1 MAFPKILQ
9 KLFQNNGA
17 GDKLN
22 KSILPDISYNDLT
35 NKPTIPA
42 AVTVDSA
49 LSSTSTNPVQNKV
62 VNSALAGKMSISP
75 AAIELNPGTSAT
87 HGGFIDFHY
96 KGDSSDY
103 TARIIEGVNGK
114 GRLDITASG
123 GLFLNNQRVLTG
135 SSAGLTVVAESYS
148 ANSWYRKYSDGWI
161 EQWVY
166 CPSVTYQYAGLTKTW
181 CTFLVAFSSVPFWTM
196 HALLNKSF
204 SAYTSRDSGDSDVI
218 IGRGLVTLTASA
230 TGITGYS
237 SRPSGADEYATVR
250 TVATWVC
257 AFGK

>member
-1 MAFPKILQ
+1 MAFPKLLQ

-42 AVTVDSA
+42 AVTVDAELSA
-49 LSSTSTNPVQNKV
+49 TSENPVQNKV
-62 VNSALAGKMSISP
+62 VTAGINSCMPGTP
-75 AAIELNPGTSAT
+75 AAIELNPGTGAI

-96 KGDSSDY
+96 KGSTEDY
-103 TARIIEGVNGK
+103 TARIIEGINGK
-114 GRLDITASG
+114 GRLDIQASG
-123 GLFLNNQRVLTG
+123 GLYLNNQKVLTG

-161 EQWVY
+161 EQGGY
-166 CPSVTYQYAGLTKTW
+166 CNVKSRLVS
-181 CTFLVAFSSVPFWTM
+181 FNVAFTDAKTICVVAGESWFRDDGDYVHNVKLRANNTT
-196 HALLNKSF
+196 SF
-204 SAYTSRDSGDSDVI
+204 SLSNYNSSASDT
-218 IGRGLVTLTASA
+218 IG
-230 TGITGYS
+230 
-237 SRPSGADEYATVR
+237 
-250 TVATWVC
+250 WV

>member
-103 TARIIEGVNGK
+103 TARIIEGINGK
-114 GRLDITASG
+114 GRLDIEASG
-123 GLFLNNQRVLTG
+123 GLFLNSQRVLTG

-161 EQWVY
+161 EQGGRFVATF
-166 CPSVTYQYAGLTKTW
+166 SKYASGTKTVS
-181 CTFLVAFSSVPFWTM
+181 LPIAFSTACYGCASLGDTSVDASYDEGGDAGNVYYRT
-196 HALLNKSF
+196 AYLSNISNTAVSF
-204 SAYTSRDSGDSDVI
+204 KTSGSNNLSI
-218 IGRGLVTLTASA
+218 TIGVNLVL
-230 TGITGYS
+230 
-237 SRPSGADEYATVR
+237 
-250 TVATWVC
+250 
-257 AFGK
+257 FGK

>member
-42 AVTVDSA
+42 AVTVDTGLSA
-49 LSSTSTNPVQNKV
+49 TSTNPVQNKV
-62 VNSALAGKMSISP
+62 VTAGINGRMPMTPGS
-75 AAIELNPGTSAT
+75 IELNPGTSAT

-96 KGDSSDY
+96 KGDSSDF
-103 TARIIEGVNGK
+103 TARIIEGLNGK

-148 ANSWYRKYSDGWI
+148 ADSWYRKYSDGWI
-161 EQWVY
+161 EQGGRFAATFSRYVSGTKTVSLPIAFSTACYGYASLGDTSVDNSYDEGGDAGNVY
-166 CPSVTYQYAGLTKTW
+166 YRTAYLSNISNTAVSFKTSGSNNLSVTIDVD
-181 CTFLVAFSSVPFWTM
+181 LV
-196 HALLNKSF
+196 L
-204 SAYTSRDSGDSDVI
+204 
-218 IGRGLVTLTASA
+218 
-230 TGITGYS
+230 
-237 SRPSGADEYATVR
+237 
-250 TVATWVC
+250 
-257 AFGK
+257 FGK

>member
-62 VNSALAGKMSISP
+62 VTAGINGRMPMTPGS
-75 AAIELNPGTSAT
+75 IELNPGTSAT

-96 KGDSSDY
+96 KGDSSEY
-103 TARIIEGVNGK
+103 TARIIEGINGK
-114 GRLDITASG
+114 GRLDIEASG
-123 GLFLNNQRVLTG
+123 GLYVNGNALALGKAVKMANNRTG
-135 SSAGLTVVAESYS
+135 KALPAGIVNGYKDYGTTTSGSGDKSFYTAIDV
-148 ANSWYRKYSDGWI
+148 I
-161 EQWVY
+161 ETDAY
-166 CPSVTYQYAGLTKTW
+166 GR
-181 CTFLVAFSSVPFWTM
+181 LVAFG
-196 HALLNKSF
+196 K
-204 SAYTSRDSGDSDVI
+204 
-218 IGRGLVTLTASA
+218 A
-230 TGITGYS
+230 THIEQFNC
-237 SRPSGADEYATVR
+237 D
-250 TVATWVC
+250 C
-257 AFGK
+257 NCDCNCQD